1 MATSVPRGPIV
12 ITGASTGIGKAC
24 ALYLDQRGHR
34 VFAGVRK
41 EKDAESLRELGSSR
55 LVPVMV
61 DVTDHDSIVKAKDHV
76 EAELAGE
83 GLRGLV
89 NNAGITVSGPAEFV
103 PIDEVRRQFEINL
116 FGHMA
121 MTQAFLPM
129 LRASK
134 GRIVN
139 IGSIGGRNA
148 LPFMSPYCASK
159 FAMEAYSDSL
169 RMELK
174 PWDIQVSLIEP
185 GSIATPLWQKGTG
198 QANELID
205 ELPSEAHQL
214 YGDAMD
220 KAKVAAAKEEARAIP
235 AEKVAEAIEDALT
248 SRRPKTRYLVG
259 WDARLIKTIKNLP
272 DRAVDRLILQQLK
285 LT

>member
-1 MATSVPRGPIV
+1 MAQGPTEGPIV
-12 ITGASTGIGKAC
+12 ITGASSGIGRAC
-24 ALYLDQRGHR
+24 ALYRDRKGHR

-41 EKDAESLRELGSSR
+41 EKDAESLRSEGTDRMS
-55 LVPVMV
+55 PVMV
-61 DVTDHDSIVKAKDHV
+61 DVTDHDSITKAKDHI
-76 EAELAGE
+76 EAELAGQP
-83 GLRGLV
+83 LQGLV
-89 NNAGITVSGPAEFV
+89 NNAGITISGPAEFV

-139 IGSIGGRNA
+139 IGSIGGRNS

-169 RMELK
+169 RMELSA
-174 PWDIQVSLIEP
+174 WDIQVSLIEP
-185 GSIATPLWQKGTG
+185 GSIATPLWEKGTG
-198 QANELID
+198 QANELIED
-205 ELPSEAHQL
+205 LPSEAHKL

-235 AEKVAEAIEDALT
+235 AEKVAEAIEHALT

-259 WDARLIKTIKNLP
+259 WDARMIKTIKNLP
-272 DRAVDRLILQQLK
+272 DRVVDRLILQQLK
-285 LT
+285 LR